1 MNHVWPCV
9 LDHCVVSPLPL
20 PSTQVPVCGGIL
32 LNPGMT
38 HCVLVQSYKGKS
50 WSFPRGKINRGE
62 NEVQCAVREVLEEV
76 GFDVSGLI
84 REKDFIR
91 LQVDTRTIVLY
102 IIRNVPDDAYFETQ
116 TRKEIGAI
124 DWHHVDGLTSGGKKL
139 WNVTPFAG
147 PLLNWIKSH
156 RRASS
161 ASSDPRRVG
170 HGRANSHGHSG
181 RGSASGGSVVMR
193 SAEQQLNAAT
203 FGVAPQQQAWDVEAM
218 FAAAERAGIR
228 STWLGQDGD
237 VPVSNGR
244 FRQYPVQA
252 PIASPDLSSIS
263 SGAAVHSASQTLMSM
278 LGIPPPPA
286 PVHAK
291 ASASASASPAA
302 PLVRAHSQPN
312 ERRGTSGG
320 GGHGGEKRHSKT
332 GGQPARRKEAWDAK
346 NEDTF
351 VEVAAGAAA
360 GWSPEEMFRQN
371 QMLFDVQSDLTS
383 GLRKSHFFKFDDS
396 REARI
401 ESPPSLPVLAAVPAA
416 GPRAS
421 PTPMV
426 AAAGVGDKKRSSSSS
441 SSSGSQTLAGHAAVP
456 CQAAAAPASTAAA
469 SAHILSLIQRPSVTP
484 TADSGVGGA
493 VPAPLFQFSFNSAA
507 IMDSMQLRTP

>member
-1 MNHVWPCV
+1 M
-9 LDHCVVSPLPL
+9 
-20 PSTQVPVCGGIL
+20 CGGIL

-91 LQVDTRTIVLY
+91 LQVDTRTIVLF
-102 IIRNVPDDAYFETQ
+102 IIRNVPDDAFFETH

-161 ASSDPRRVG
+161 DPRAG
-170 HGRANSHGHSG
+170 QGRAHSHGHAG
-181 RGSASGGSVVMR
+181 RGNASGGSVAMR
-193 SAEQQLNAAT
+193 STEQQLNAAT
-203 FGVAPQQQAWDVEAM
+203 FGIAPQQQSWDVEAM
-218 FAAAERAGIR
+218 FAAAERAGIQ
-228 STWLGQDGD
+228 STWSGQDGD
-237 VPVSNGR
+237 VPISNGR
-244 FRQYPVQA
+244 FRKYPAQA

-263 SGAAVHSASQTLMSM
+263 SGAAVNSASQTLMSM

-286 PVHAK
+286 PAHAK
-291 ASASASASPAA
+291 ASASTSAAA
-302 PLVRAHSQPN
+302 PFVRAHSQPN
-312 ERRGTSGG
+312 DRRSTGGG

-371 QMLFDVQSDLTS
+371 QMLFDVQSDPTS

-396 REARI
+396 KETRI
-401 ESPPSLPVLAAVPAA
+401 ESPPTLPTQAVGPAA

-426 AAAGVGDKKRSSSSS
+426 SAAGGHKQGSSRSSSS
-441 SSSGSQTLAGHAAVP
+441 GNQPLAVNAVMP
-456 CQAAAAPASTAAA
+456 SPAAAAPSSTVSA
-469 SAHILSLIQRPSVTP
+469 SAHILSLIQRPPVTP
-484 TADSGVGGA
+484 SSTSTVALESGVGGLI
-493 VPAPLFQFSFNSAA
+493 PAPLFQFSFNSAA